1 MAIERDSMLHNAQ
14 EAAGGAMPFTVLQGQ
29 YLAFI
34 RAYSVINGKAP
45 AEADLQRFFGVTP
58 PTTHQMILALE
69 KRGFIARS
77 PGVARSI
84 RLLIQPDDLPSLQ
97 EPTRS
102 RE

>member
-1 MAIERDSMLHNAQ
+1 MATERDSPLPSAR
-14 EAAGGAMPFTVLQGQ
+14 EETGRAGAFTVLQGQ

-69 KRGFIARS
+69 KRRFITRS
-77 PGVARSI
+77 PGMARSI
-84 RLLIQPDDLPSLQ
+84 RLLIHPNDLPPLEQ
-97 EPTRS
+97 PARS